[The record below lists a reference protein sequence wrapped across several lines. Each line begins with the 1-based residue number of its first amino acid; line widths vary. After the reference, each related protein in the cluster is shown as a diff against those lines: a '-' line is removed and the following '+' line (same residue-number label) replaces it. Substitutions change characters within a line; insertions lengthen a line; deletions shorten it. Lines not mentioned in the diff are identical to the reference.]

1 MRKIAILGFISV
13 FFVSCGTI
21 RYPKKVETKPTT
33 NKELKSNTG
42 GKKKTTKLVDN
53 ILSEAE
59 TYLGAPYKLG
69 GMSHSGIDCSGLLY
83 KVFEK
88 NNLSIPRRSIEQSQ
102 EGRSIAVR
110 EIKEGDLLFF
120 ATGKDRSVTHSG
132 IVHSVENDGEIKFI
146 HASSSRGVMISS
158 LNNVYWNK
166 AFLFAKR
173 VIF

>member
-1 MRKIAILGFISV
+1 MKKIALLGLFSLV
-13 FFVSCGTI
+13 LMSCGAV
-21 RYPKKVETKPTT
+21 RFPNREVEKSATSR
-33 NKELKSNTG
+33 NLKSNTS
-42 GKKKTTKLVDN
+42 GKKKTALVEN
-53 ILSEAE
+53 ILSDAE
-59 TYLGAPYKLG
+59 TYLGTPYKLG

-88 NNLSIPRRSIEQSQ
+88 NSLTIPRRSIDQSQ
-102 EGRSIAVR
+102 EGKSISIR

-120 ATGKDRSVTHSG
+120 ATGKDRIVTHSG

-146 HASSSRGVMISS
+146 HASTSRGVMISS

-166 AFLFAKR
+166 AFLFARR